1 MSNEHNKRLI
11 ADGIVEVGPQKV
23 TVALD
28 DAAKAAIGIEMG
40 DTFRDLD
47 VVKDE
52 YLTARRDFGT
62 RIKAKEEHI
71 RELTKQLRE
80 GETKREVPCTAR
92 AHLDRGELVVTRDD
106 TGEEVS
112 RRTLTAREIADYNQL
127 RLDLDAAPTADA
139 AVAIRTAFAARVV
152 ADAAPGAGPPQPGV
166 HLSSKQEEP
175 KRMQEVEFTADDL
188 ADVEEAG
195 TFEND
200 KGVFA
205 RWKTKNGRNIFV
217 AQPAAP
223 EATEATAATVDET
236 MDIIDE
242 TTGDGM
248 ADVTDEVLHGEE
260 VETDGLNDDDGPSYS
275 YGDAAEA
282 RA

>member
-1 MSNEHNKRLI
+1 
-11 ADGIVEVGPQKV
+11 
-23 TVALD
+23 
-28 DAAKAAIGIEMG
+28 MG

-112 RRTLTAREIADYNQL
+112 WRTLTAREIADYNQL

-152 ADAAPGAGPPQPGV
+152 ADAALGAGPPQPGV

-175 KRMQEVEFTADDL
+175 KRMQEVEFTADDPRTSRRR
-188 ADVEEAG
+188 ARSRTTRASSPGGRRRTGG
-195 TFEND
+195 TSSSPSRPRRRPRRRPPR
-200 KGVFA
+200 
-205 RWKTKNGRNIFV
+205 RWTR
-217 AQPAAP
+217 PW
-223 EATEATAATVDET
+223 TSSTRRRATAWPT
-236 MDIIDE
+236 
-242 TTGDGM
+242 
-248 ADVTDEVLHGEE
+248 
-260 VETDGLNDDDGPSYS
+260 
-275 YGDAAEA
+275 
-282 RA
+282 

>member
-1 MSNEHNKRLI
+1 MSNEHDRRLI
-11 ADGIVEVGPQKV
+11 ADGIVEVAAGPQKV

-71 RELTKQLRE
+71 RELTEQLRN
-80 GETKREVPCTAR
+80 GEAKREVPCTAR

-112 RRTLTAREIADYNQL
+112 RRTLTAREVADYNQL

-195 TFEND
+195 SFESD

-205 RWKTKNGRNIFV
+205 RWKTRNGRNIFV
-217 AQPAAP
+217 AQPSAEASREDLAHDEEALAAY
-223 EATEATAATVDET
+223 DE
-236 MDIIDE
+236 
-242 TTGDGM
+242 
-248 ADVTDEVLHGEE
+248 LHGEE